1 MAGGSAARVTF
12 VNQRRGT
19 RAAEPSKL
27 RRASGVV
34 LVVGTVLAVVAAFG
48 PIWIVR
54 AGVAVA
60 VVTAIMACVFAYRQ
74 LFVVRRQHA
83 RDLLIASQRHGEAM
97 HEERTH
103 NASVV
108 EALSLR
114 ISQAGEII
122 QGQRV
127 IIGKLQTQVSS
138 LTGDAVYLR
147 GEIAHRETVIG
158 SLRETVRSREAEL
171 IALYSDG
178 EENPGADVHHMPR
191 RVLAEHE
198 SAWADVPKTDELWG
212 DGSYPTVVDLKMLET
227 AMVLPNLEQDRL
239 SS

>member
-1 MAGGSAARVTF
+1 VTI
-12 VNQRRGT
+12 VTHQSGT
-19 RAAEPSKL
+19 RAAKSSKL
-27 RRASGVV
+27 RRASGAV
-34 LVVGTVLAVVAAFG
+34 LVIGTVLAVVAAFG
-48 PIWIVR
+48 PIWMVR
-54 AGVAVA
+54 AGVGVAVA
-60 VVTAIMACVFAYRQ
+60 TAILACVFAYRQ

-83 RDLLIASQRHGEAM
+83 KDLLGASRRHGQAM
-97 HEERTH
+97 REERTH

-108 EALSLR
+108 DALSLR

-122 QGQRV
+122 EGQQV

-138 LTGDAVYLR
+138 LNGDAVYLR
-147 GEIAHRETVIG
+147 GEIAHRETVIT

-171 IALYSDG
+171 IALHSDG
-178 EENPGADVHHMPR
+178 LENAGGDVHHMPR

-198 SAWADVPKTDELWG
+198 STWADVPNADELWG

-227 AMVLPNLEQDRL
+227 AMVLPNYEAKRR

>member
-1 MAGGSAARVTF
+1 VLTQQSGARAAR
-12 VNQRRGT
+12 
-19 RAAEPSKL
+19 PSGL
-27 RRASGVV
+27 RRASGFV
-34 LVVGTVLAVVAAFG
+34 LVVGSVLAAIAAFG

-60 VVTAIMACVFAYRQ
+60 VATAVLACVLAYRQ

-83 RDLLIASQRHGEAM
+83 EESLSASRRHGAALR
-97 HEERTH
+97 EERSH

-108 EALSLR
+108 DALSDRL
-114 ISQAGEII
+114 SYAGEVI

-127 IIGKLQTQVSS
+127 IIAKLQSTVSS
-138 LTGDAVYLR
+138 LNGDTVHLR
-147 GEIAHRETVIG
+147 GEIAHRETVIS

-171 IALYSDG
+171 IALHSDG
-178 EENPGADVHHMPR
+178 EEHPGADVHHMPR

-198 SAWADVPKTDELWG
+198 STWADAPDADELWG

-227 AMVLPNLEQDRL
+227 AMVLPNYEADQKI
-239 SS
+239 S